1 MATGDI
7 RIGIS
12 GWRYPPWRGNFYPEG
27 LPQKDELAFVGEA
40 FSAVEINGTFYSLK
54 RPENF
59 EKWAG
64 EVPDDFIFAVK
75 GSRFITHMKQLR
87 DIEAPLG
94 NFFAQGVLGL
104 GRKLGPFLWQFSP
117 RFRFDAERME
127 AFLAILP
134 HNSDA
139 ASRLA
144 RKHDSRVRGRARLT
158 APTPVK
164 LRHAIEI
171 RHNSFV
177 DPAFVR
183 LLRKHRVALV
193 CADTVDWPR
202 LMDVTTD
209 FVYCRLH
216 GSEELYASGYSN
228 AELDIWAGRVKAW
241 ARGSEPK
248 DAERVIDRAE
258 PCRAKRDVF
267 VFFDNDR
274 KVRAPYDAKT
284 LIGKIAAA

>member
-7 RIGIS
+7 RIGVS
-12 GWRYPPWRGNFYPEG
+12 GWRYPPWRGDFYPDG
-27 LPQKDELAFVGEA
+27 LRQRDELAFIGET
-40 FSAVEINGTFYSLK
+40 FPAVEINGTFYSLK

-59 EKWAG
+59 EKWAD
-64 EVPDDFIFAVK
+64 EVPDDFVFAVK

-104 GRKLGPFLWQFSP
+104 GKKLGPFLWQFSP
-117 RFRFDAERME
+117 RFRFDPERME
-127 AFLAILP
+127 AFLALLP
-134 HNSDA
+134 HDSDA

-144 RKHDSRVRGRARLT
+144 RKHDSRVAGRARLK
-158 APTPVK
+158 APTPMK
-164 LRHAIEI
+164 LRHAVEI
-171 RHNSFV
+171 RHDSFL
-177 DPAFVR
+177 DPAFIR
-183 LLRKHRVALV
+183 FLRKYRIGLV

-202 LMDVTTD
+202 LMDVTAD

-216 GSEELYASGYSN
+216 GSEELYASGYGD
-228 AELDIWAGRVKAW
+228 AELDTWADRVKAW

-248 DAERVIDRAE
+248 DAERVIDRAG
-258 PCRAKRDVF
+258 PRRAKRDVF

-284 LIGKIAAA
+284 LIAKTR